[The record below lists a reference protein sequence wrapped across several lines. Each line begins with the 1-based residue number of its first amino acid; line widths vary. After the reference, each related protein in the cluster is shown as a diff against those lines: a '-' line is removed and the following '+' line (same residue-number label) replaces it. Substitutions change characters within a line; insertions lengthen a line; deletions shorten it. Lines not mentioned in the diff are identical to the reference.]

1 MKENMFTVY
10 EDNSNEM
17 QTKLKELSKV
27 LDNCTRLHQELMEAA
42 QALSGLR
49 ASIGIKKQE
58 WGSSGYPVPKTVT
71 VLCMTSFTKENQFP
85 VEFKLLIFSQF
96 QFAEFNIHAHD
107 LLKLKAS

>member
-1 MKENMFTVY
+1 MKENMYTVY

-27 LDNCTRLHQELMEAA
+27 LDNCTRLHQDLMEAA

-58 WGSSGYPVPKTVT
+58 
-71 VLCMTSFTKENQFP
+71 
-85 VEFKLLIFSQF
+85 
-96 QFAEFNIHAHD
+96 
-107 LLKLKAS
+107 